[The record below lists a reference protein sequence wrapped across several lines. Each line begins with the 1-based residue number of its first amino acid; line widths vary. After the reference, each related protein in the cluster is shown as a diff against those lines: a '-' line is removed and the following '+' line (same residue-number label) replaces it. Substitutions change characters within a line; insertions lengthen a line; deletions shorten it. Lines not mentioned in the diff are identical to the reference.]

1 MAEEKTGMLRML
13 YTMEPETRKSLRRI
27 IYDWNITDYKVIEEI
42 LKFARRFFLAGR
54 HSAK

>member
-1 MAEEKTGMLRML
+1 
-13 YTMEPETRKSLRRI
+13 LRRI

-42 LKFARRFFLAGR
+42 LKFARRFFQAGR